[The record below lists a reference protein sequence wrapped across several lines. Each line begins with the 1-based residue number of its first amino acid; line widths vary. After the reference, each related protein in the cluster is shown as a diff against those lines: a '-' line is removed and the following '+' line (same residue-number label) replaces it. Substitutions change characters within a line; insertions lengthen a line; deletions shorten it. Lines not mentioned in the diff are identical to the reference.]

1 MRALRFVALTEDGEH
16 LVLAPD
22 VPEAIDS
29 GERFV
34 LKVDDRLRA
43 ASRGDISRLGQ
54 IEIEIESNLRPKE
67 IQARIRAGE
76 TPESVASAA
85 GVRLERVMRYAYPVL
100 QERQQI
106 AERSQNARVKLE
118 DTTQSPT
125 LMELIAQRLLVG
137 GADPDSIVWD
147 ARRLEDGMWE
157 VSSTWKT
164 KSKTITATWRFD
176 LSTRTVFPGNS
187 QTSELVEPPPKLSA
201 VPTHTED
208 PSLDD
213 AVTGPIPIVRDDAPV
228 RRQRPRNRRDSE
240 REVSLGDLFTTEE
253 LDDASDP
260 GHSADVGRRRTAD
273 APAPEPAL
281 SAVAP
286 VDPVEQ
292 SDVRSE
298 DGDHA
303 DHAKDK
309 KPRIPSWD
317 DIVFG
322 VKRRK

>member
-1 MRALRFVALTEDGEH
+1 MRALRFVALAEDGEH

-34 LKVDDRLRA
+34 LKIDDRLRA

-76 TPESVASAA
+76 TPESVAAAA

-187 QTSELVEPPPKLSA
+187 QTSELVEPAPKLSA

-213 AVTGPIPIVRDDAPV
+213 AVTGPIPIVQDEAPA
-228 RRQRPRNRRDSE
+228 RRQRPRSRRDSE

-260 GHSADVGRRRTAD
+260 GHSADLGRRRTANG
-273 APAPEPAL
+273 PVSEPAL
-281 SAVAP
+281 SAVTS
-286 VDPVEQ
+286 VEQ
-292 SDVRSE
+292 VVPE
-298 DGDHA
+298 DDDSDHA
-303 DHAKDK
+303 EHGKDK